1 MGMLRRGNR
10 DSLLTD
16 VENYKRILR
25 KYDRIEDVKDRQG
38 GEWVVEALIIS
49 TLLILIIGSLL
60 SILHS
65 IRGL

>member
-16 VENYKRILR
+16 RSNYERILR
-25 KYDRIEDVKDRQG
+25 KYDRLEDAKDRQE
-38 GEWVVEALIIS
+38 GEWVIETLIIS
-49 TLLILIIGSLL
+49 TCLILTIGSLL

-65 IRGL
+65 IRGM

>member
-16 VENYKRILR
+16 VENYDRILR
-25 KYDRIEDVKDRQG
+25 KYDRIEDAKDR
-38 GEWVVEALIIS
+38 VEGAWIVEILIIS
-49 TLLILIIGSLL
+49 TCIILTIGSLL

-65 IRGL
+65 IRGT